1 MEKKRFS
8 DNAFLYSLWLFWVIA
23 LGFYLCGAHIS
34 CAITAIL
41 SFLALVFYFTNMK
54 QRIKA
59 MFGKKTETPV
69 ASPVTPIISAPIE
82 EKKIV
87 GAETRTNTVIAK
99 NSIFK
104 GDIEMEGDIQIWGKV
119 VGNIRVKGG
128 AIRVMHAGKV
138 EGELNA
144 PEIIIDGHVEG
155 TCCAETLDILE
166 HGELRGISRCGSMS
180 IRRGGLFVGQSEQV
194 ENKKKAETERV
205 ISIKENQAKE
215 IQADKPKS
223 KNTA

>member
-1 MEKKRFS
+1 MEKYRFS
-8 DNAFLYSLWLFWVIA
+8 DNAFLYSTWLLWIIA
-23 LGFYLCGAHIS
+23 LGLYMYGARLG

-41 SFLALVFYFTNMK
+41 SFLALAFYFTNMK
-54 QRIKA
+54 LRIKA

-69 ASPVTPIISAPIE
+69 TSVTTPITPIQTE
-82 EKKIV
+82 EKKV
-87 GAETRTNTVIAK
+87 PSADTRPNTIIAK

-104 GDIEMEGDIQIWGKV
+104 GDIEMEGDIQVWGKV
-119 VGNIRVKGG
+119 IGNIHVKGG
-128 AIRVMHAGKV
+128 AIRIMHAGKI

-194 ENKKKAETERV
+194 ENKKKPEVERV
-205 ISIKENQAKE
+205 VSIKDNQG
-215 IQADKPKS
+215 DKS
-223 KNTA
+223 KAKNSA

>member
-1 MEKKRFS
+1 MEKYRFS
-8 DNAFLYSLWLFWVIA
+8 DNAFLYSLWLFWAIT
-23 LGFYLCGAHIS
+23 LGLYVYGANIS

-59 MFGKKTETPV
+59 MFGKKTEASAASLVTQVTPV
-69 ASPVTPIISAPIE
+69 QTE
-82 EKKIV
+82 EKKIS
-87 GAETRTNTVIAK
+87 GTEARANTIIAK
-99 NSIFK
+99 NSVFK
-104 GDIEMEGDIQIWGKV
+104 GDIDMEGDIQIWGKV

-138 EGELNA
+138 EGELSA

-194 ENKKKAETERV
+194 ENKKKQEAERIV
-205 ISIKENQAKE
+205 SIKESQG
-215 IQADKPKS
+215 DKTKS
-223 KNTA
+223 KTIA

>member
-1 MEKKRFS
+1 
-8 DNAFLYSLWLFWVIA
+8 
-23 LGFYLCGAHIS
+23 
-34 CAITAIL
+34 
-41 SFLALVFYFTNMK
+41 
-54 QRIKA
+54 

-69 ASPVTPIISAPIE
+69 TSVTTPITPIQTE
-82 EKKIV
+82 EKKV
-87 GAETRTNTVIAK
+87 PSADTRPNTIIAK

-104 GDIEMEGDIQIWGKV
+104 GDIEMEGDIQVWGKV
-119 VGNIRVKGG
+119 IGNIHVKGG
-128 AIRVMHAGKV
+128 AIRIMHAGKI

-194 ENKKKAETERV
+194 ENKKKPEVERV
-205 ISIKENQAKE
+205 VSIKDNQG
-215 IQADKPKS
+215 DKS
-223 KNTA
+223 KAKNSA

>member
-1 MEKKRFS
+1 MRKYRFA
-8 DNAFLYSLWLFWVIA
+8 DNAFLYSVWFLWGIT
-23 LGFYLCGAHIS
+23 LGLYLYGAHVS

-54 QRIKA
+54 LRINA
-59 MFGKKTETPV
+59 MFGKKTTEAPV
-69 ASPVTPIISAPIE
+69 ISSTTSAMGIKPE
-82 EKKIV
+82 EKKLPE
-87 GAETRTNTVIAK
+87 AEIRPNTIIAK
-99 NSIFK
+99 NSVFK

-119 VGNIRVKGG
+119 IGNIHVKGG

-194 ENKKKAETERV
+194 ENKKKSEMERV
-205 ISIKENQAKE
+205 VSIRDNQG
-215 IQADKPKS
+215 DKS
-223 KNTA
+223 KAKNSA